1 MLALTVS
8 PEKPHEKPSFRICS
22 RDHIA
27 SVGLE
32 GGVMAIKYY
41 VEDDETAFSIT
52 EEPEFFRMK
61 VVRSEID
68 EDDVE
73 DFLDTTVEW
82 LSSNPAKGI
91 LIDFT
96 GVRTV
101 CPGFVVE
108 LQRNY
113 EEIKSQGLYVRFVNV
128 DPAVEPYIDV
138 QNITVVMSVYPE
150 KPVVSAKVILN
161 DLANN
166 LSAKELM
173 KKHNLSLKGL
183 RSLYKKLLRKG
194 LISKHVM
201 THKAAGPE
209 GVSKPAK
216 SPATT
221 KPAVNASDVLTDI
234 EHGATDEELMRKYR
248 LTRRGLGS
256 LMQKLRT
263 AGLVNTQIVSLRKK
277 RR

>member
-1 MLALTVS
+1 M
-8 PEKPHEKPSFRICS
+8 
-22 RDHIA
+22 
-27 SVGLE
+27 
-32 GGVMAIKYY
+32 MAIKYY
-41 VEDDETAFSIT
+41 VEDDETAFSID

-61 VVRSEID
+61 VIRSEID

-96 GVRTV
+96 GVRAV

-128 DPAVEPYIDV
+128 DPALEPYIDV

-150 KPVVSAKVILN
+150 KPVVSAKVILS
-161 DLANN
+161 DLAHN
-166 LSAKELM
+166 LSDEDLM
-173 KKHNLSLKGL
+173 KKHNLSPKGL

-194 LISKHVM
+194 LLSRHVM
-201 THKAAGPE
+201 SRRTEVPLLPE
-209 GVSKPAK
+209 VTPVVSKPAPE
-216 SPATT
+216 PAPT
-221 KPAVNASDVLTDI
+221 KPAVNASDVLKDI
-234 EHGATDEELMRKYR
+234 EQGATDEELMRKYR
-248 LTRRGLGS
+248 LTRKGLAS
-256 LMQKLRT
+256 LMRKLRS
-263 AGLVNTQIVSLRKK
+263 AGLVNTQIVSLRRKHHS
-277 RR
+277 

>member
-1 MLALTVS
+1 
-8 PEKPHEKPSFRICS
+8 
-22 RDHIA
+22 
-27 SVGLE
+27 
-32 GGVMAIKYY
+32 MAIKYY
-41 VEDDETAFSIT
+41 VDDDETAFSVK
-52 EEPEFFRMK
+52 EEEEFFRLK
-61 VVRSEID
+61 ILRSEID

-91 LIDFT
+91 LIDFS
-96 GVRTV
+96 GVRAV

-128 DPAVEPYIDV
+128 DPALEPYIDV

-150 KPVVSAKVILN
+150 KPVVSAKAVLT

-166 LSAKELM
+166 LTDEELM
-173 KKHNLSLKGL
+173 KKHGLSPKGL

-194 LISKHVM
+194 LIAKHVM
-201 THKAAGPE
+201 TRKVVPVPPPVKPPDDTE
-209 GVSKPAK
+209 GK
-216 SPATT
+216 
-221 KPAVNASDVLTDI
+221 KPAVNASDVLKDI
-234 EHGATDEELMRKYR
+234 ENGATEEDLMRKYR
-248 LTRRGLGS
+248 LSRKGVQS
-256 LMQKLRT
+256 LMRKLRG
-263 AGLVNTQIVSLRKK
+263 AGLVNTQIISSIGNRG